1 MLILFLRLNTK
12 KYDFQLQSKLNYLS
26 ETGFFVFRQLANS
39 SVAVAAK
46 AQQLVFAMINLKMEI
61 QV

>member
-1 MLILFLRLNTK
+1 MSILFLRLNTK